1 MEKKITMSYVSLS
14 DYTNGQIALARIET
28 LKTFTIKS
36 DFSVSR
42 EEIACI
48 LGFEL
53 PEKGPRSDEEI
64 S

>member
-1 MEKKITMSYVSLS
+1 MAKKITMGYVPLN
-14 DYTNGQIALARIET
+14 DYADGQVALARIET
-28 LKTFTIKS
+28 LKSFTIKS

-42 EEIACI
+42 EEIASI

-53 PEKGPRSDEEI
+53 PGKELTNEEV